1 MLGQWTRSTHLI
13 IFSPPLSRK
22 SLRKGWDWLLAVE
35 ALTHCQND
43 WSVVP
48 AFVRIWS
55 LSGFELHGHIYTL
68 EVCSSLGVS
77 KHRGGFFQTPPR
89 LCDQASH
96 LKLGD
101 VWPALC
107 IQGSGGGERI
117 FDGIWCLSYV
127 RYTAWNGECVSGRS
141 TEPLEQ
147 PVRFSNDWG
156 GFECDELSKWVPLC
170 PLNLSH
176 SSFDTH
182 IHTPITAICGSPLN
196 TQ

>member
-13 IFSPPLSRK
+13 ICSPSLSRK
-22 SLRKGWDWLLAVE
+22 SLREGWDWLLAVE

-107 IQGSGGGERI
+107 IQGSGGGGSLMES
-117 FDGIWCLSYV
+117 GVWVTLES
-127 RYTAWNGECVSGRS
+127 TAWNGECVSGRG

-147 PVRFSNDWG
+147 PVRFSNDFG
-156 GFECDELSKWVPLC
+156 GGGLWVWW
-170 PLNLSH
+170 
-176 SSFDTH
+176 
-182 IHTPITAICGSPLN
+182 AV
-196 TQ
+196 